1 MGGAHRL
8 AARKSSSPGRAA
20 VALAAALIALG
31 AAHPARAQEA
41 AAAARPGPW
50 RFELT
55 PYGWFAGL
63 GGSVR
68 TPFERAPGRD
78 VNASFGDVLG
88 DVSGIPIMGM
98 AEVRYGRFGVVA
110 DLLHLGLESDFSTRD
125 VLFRGGDARVNT
137 TIGSVVGLFRA
148 VDLPNQ
154 SFDIG
159 GGARIWSVRTKLSLN
174 PGLLP
179 GGTQKDS
186 TTWADPLLA
195 ARYHLDLTQRFGLTA
210 YGDIGGFGAGS
221 TLTWQAIGSLDYR
234 ATESVV
240 LRAGWRYLTFDKKRG
255 DFRLDLDFSGPFVA
269 ATFRF

>member
-1 MGGAHRL
+1 MNDPRQT
-8 AARKSSSPGRAA
+8 AARKSSSRGRAA
-20 VALAAALIALG
+20 ALAAALATLG

-41 AAAARPGPW
+41 AAARPGPW
-50 RFELT
+50 QFELT

-68 TPFERAPGRD
+68 TPFARAPGRNVD
-78 VNASFGDVLG
+78 ASFGDVLG
-88 DVSGIPIMGM
+88 DISGIPVMGT

-125 VLFRGGDARVNT
+125 VLFRGGDARVDT

-154 SFDIG
+154 GFDIG
-159 GGARIWSVRTKLSLN
+159 GGARIWNARTKLSLN

-195 ARYHLDLTQRFGLTA
+195 ARYRLDLTQRFGLTA

-234 ATESVV
+234 AAEWVV
-240 LRAGWRYLTFDKKRG
+240 LRAGWRYLAVDKKRG
-255 DFRLDLDFSGPFVA
+255 DFRLDLDFNGPFVA